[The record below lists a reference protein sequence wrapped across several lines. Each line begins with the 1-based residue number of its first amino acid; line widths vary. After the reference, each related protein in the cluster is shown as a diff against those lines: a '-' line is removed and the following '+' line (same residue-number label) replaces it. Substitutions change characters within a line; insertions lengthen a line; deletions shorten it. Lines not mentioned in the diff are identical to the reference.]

1 MSNFGIAPSFDFERN
16 EDAIAK
22 EAAVDGF
29 YIIRSGG
36 VSRDEMQSGE
46 LARKSHTAELALT
59 LQPIFADASS
69 IRLHFF
75 HCKLRLSS
83 PFSTEF
89 HFPFSPL
96 PP

>member
-1 MSNFGIAPSFDFERN
+1 MNYTDLLYLFDAASMIFRHMKDSDPIA
-16 EDAIAK
+16 
-22 EAAVDGF
+22 AA
-29 YIIRSGG
+29 
-36 VSRDEMQSGE
+36 EWA